1 MEILEEEIKTYE
13 ERKAELL
20 LNEGKFVLIKK
31 SDVKGFFDTYGDA
44 VQAGY
49 ERFGLEPFFV
59 KQIEGVERV
68 QFIARG

>member
-31 SDVKGFFDTYGDA
+31 SDVQGFFDTYGDA

-59 KQIEGVERV
+59 KQIEAVKRV